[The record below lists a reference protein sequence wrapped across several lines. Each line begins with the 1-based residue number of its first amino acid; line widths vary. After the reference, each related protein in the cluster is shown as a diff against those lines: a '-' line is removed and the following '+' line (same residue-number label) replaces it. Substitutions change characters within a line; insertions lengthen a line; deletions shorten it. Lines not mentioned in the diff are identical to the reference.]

1 MVYFGCKVTKK
12 TVIFQNFM
20 QKNIKISV
28 FFALYVPN
36 AGGNALFIGKKRGYH
51 TISSRQPLEILH
63 ICYQIVHYIL
73 FMYAREL
80 LLFNNLTTL
89 FYGLHIQRNQIVVTF
104 RQCLLQRLLNT
115 RCTYDGSNLQ
125 QSA

>member
-12 TVIFQNFM
+12 TVIFQNFL
-20 QKNIKISV
+20 QINIKISV

-73 FMYAREL
+73 LCTRENYCCSIIL
-80 LLFNNLTTL
+80 PPSSMAC
-89 FYGLHIQRNQIVVTF
+89 IF
-104 RQCLLQRLLNT
+104 R
-115 RCTYDGSNLQ
+115 GIKSW
-125 QSA
+125 

>member
-12 TVIFQNFM
+12 TVIFQNFL

-63 ICYQIVHYIL
+63 I
-73 FMYAREL
+73 
-80 LLFNNLTTL
+80 
-89 FYGLHIQRNQIVVTF
+89 
-104 RQCLLQRLLNT
+104 
-115 RCTYDGSNLQ
+115 
-125 QSA
+125 